1 MRAVILEKFGGAE
14 HLVDATLPMPAVGA
28 DDVLIRVKA
37 VGFNPTDY
45 QLRQSGHPSLT
56 PPVVLGRDV
65 AGVVEACGVNVRDLK
80 PGDAVFA
87 NLVPRWLGG
96 YAELW
101 RAILLRRAKAGVAC
115 HLPRRPRC
123 RSRR

>member
-14 HLVDATLPMPAVGA
+14 NLADATLPMPQAGA

-56 PPVVLGRDV
+56 PPVVIGRDI
-65 AGVVEACGVNVRDLK
+65 AGVVVACGAYVRDL
-80 PGDAVFA
+80 
-87 NLVPRWLGG
+87 
-96 YAELW
+96 
-101 RAILLRRAKAGVAC
+101 
-115 HLPRRPRC
+115 
-123 RSRR
+123 